1 MTQDI
6 VLMAFNHV
14 AHADNVSKSTNT
26 QHQGEDSITKMALK
40 VKMYEEY
47 GNFSEFSEGI
57 TFDETKKISIRDDGI
72 IKLIEKI
79 RH

>member
-1 MTQDI
+1 M
-6 VLMAFNHV
+6 
-14 AHADNVSKSTNT
+14 
-26 QHQGEDSITKMALK
+26 ELK

-47 GNFSEFSEGI
+47 GDFSEFFEGI